1 MASIFDQPGIIL
13 KDPAPA
19 AGMQQMPAT
28 PRPAVSG
35 VQPRPA
41 VLPNTPSPAATNLA
55 AGVNMVRDMGSIP
68 LDTIRAVG
76 KTVAQ
81 APRFAMA
88 PVVDTALNLGAS
100 AFGGKRQDPS
110 YYTGAAY
117 EDMANAASGIT
128 KPISE
133 GFKNLSENVRG
144 FYGLSPADQPAVTK
158 PTANPAPAPAVQTK
172 AERDAMLANPTVNP
186 ALNQE
191 PRMMARQAEEYTP
204 AARNP
209 MRDYLD
215 ALTSQSSENA
225 AIRAQAL
232 QDLQDAKNLD
242 TSSVGNMIVSAAKGR
257 RKGMAAKAVLGN
269 VEAMDPNK
277 FISPVVQQGMQ
288 SEASKYTADTG
299 AAASRFTA
307 QASAA
312 EKAQDRALKAGLEG
326 PKAAQEAMLT
336 RMLAQSGG
344 DLTKIGNISS
354 AFKGMGDTYQGVVDQ
369 NTGMISA
376 VGTKGSQAG
385 NVFVGGKS
393 VADEQAKW
401 TGHQQALAGKTGP
414 EVAAYL
420 QQNPEAVTLAQ
431 KYLPTKK

>member
-1 MASIFDQPGIIL
+1 
-13 KDPAPA
+13 
-19 AGMQQMPAT
+19 
-28 PRPAVSG
+28 
-35 VQPRPA
+35 
-41 VLPNTPSPAATNLA
+41 
-55 AGVNMVRDMGSIP
+55 
-68 LDTIRAVG
+68 
-76 KTVAQ
+76 
-81 APRFAMA
+81 
-88 PVVDTALNLGAS
+88 
-100 AFGGKRQDPS
+100 
-110 YYTGAAY
+110 
-117 EDMANAASGIT
+117 
-128 KPISE
+128 
-133 GFKNLSENVRG
+133 
-144 FYGLSPADQPAVTK
+144 
-158 PTANPAPAPAVQTK
+158 
-172 AERDAMLANPTVNP
+172 MLANPTVNP